1 MITYTI
7 IDQAAPSRENPSPL
21 DEQSMCVKSFGNCSM
36 SFQAQI
42 FKRDDVN
49 NLMDILGSSA
59 MHIPEDMKPSTPLLL
74 GNLLSSISQANI

>member
-1 MITYTI
+1 
-7 IDQAAPSRENPSPL
+7 
-21 DEQSMCVKSFGNCSM
+21 M